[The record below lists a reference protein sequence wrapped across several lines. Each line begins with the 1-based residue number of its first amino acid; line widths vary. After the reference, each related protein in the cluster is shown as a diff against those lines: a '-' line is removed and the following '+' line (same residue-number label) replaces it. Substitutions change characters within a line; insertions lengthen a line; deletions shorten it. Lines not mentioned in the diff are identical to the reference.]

1 MALDLSPERYGSK
14 AKTPDETYYSIMEE
28 AERIAQR
35 KEDAKAIA
43 KEVAKE
49 VIKELDKR
57 EAEKESA
64 ETIPE
69 TIPVETVAVV
79 EIPAPEPIDYTLPVI
94 ASACGFLIGVLITS
108 LCFIIKLNRI
118 RRESERW

>member
-14 AKTPDETYYSIMEE
+14 AKTADETYYSIMEE

-69 TIPVETVAVV
+69 TSPVETFAVV
-79 EIPAPEPIDYTLPVI
+79 EITEPEPVDYTLPL
-94 ASACGFLIGVLITS
+94 ASAACGFLIGVLLTA

>member
-1 MALDLSPERYGSK
+1 MSLDLSSERFGSK
-14 AKTPDETYYSIMEE
+14 ATPDEVYESIKEE
-28 AERIAQR
+28 AARITQR

-49 VIKELDKR
+49 VIKELDKW
-57 EAEKESA
+57 EAEKEAA
-64 ETIPE
+64 EAILE

-79 EIPAPEPIDYTLPVI
+79 EIPEPEPVDYTLSI
-94 ASACGFLIGVLITS
+94 ASAACGFLIGVLITS

>member
-1 MALDLSPERYGSK
+1 MSLDLSPERFGSK
-14 AKTPDETYYSIMEE
+14 AKLGDETYESIMEE
-28 AERIAQR
+28 AERITQR

-57 EAEKESA
+57 ETEKEAA
-64 ETIPE
+64 ETVPE

-79 EIPAPEPIDYTLPVI
+79 EVPEPEPVDYTLPI
-94 ASACGFLIGVLITS
+94 ASAACGFIIGVLLTA
-108 LCFIIKLNRI
+108 LCFLIKLNHNMRA
-118 RRESERW
+118 SKNW

>member
-1 MALDLSPERYGSK
+1 MAK
-14 AKTPDETYYSIMEE
+14 ATPDETYHSIMEQ

-43 KEVAKE
+43 KEVVKE

-57 EAEKESA
+57 EAEKQ
-64 ETIPE
+64 ETVPE
-69 TIPVETVAVV
+69 TVPVETVAVI
-79 EIPAPEPIDYTLPVI
+79 EIPEPEPVDYTLPVVSG
-94 ASACGFLIGVLITS
+94 AAGFLIGVLLTA
-108 LCFIIKLNRI
+108 LCFIVKLNRI

>member
-1 MALDLSPERYGSK
+1 MALDLSPERFGSK
-14 AKTPDETYYSIMEE
+14 ATPDEVYKSIQEE
-28 AERIAQR
+28 AARITQR

-57 EAEKESA
+57 EADKETA

-79 EIPAPEPIDYTLPVI
+79 EVPEPEPIDYTLPI
-94 ASACGFLIGVLITS
+94 ASAACGFLIGVLITS

-118 RRESERW
+118 RRETERW